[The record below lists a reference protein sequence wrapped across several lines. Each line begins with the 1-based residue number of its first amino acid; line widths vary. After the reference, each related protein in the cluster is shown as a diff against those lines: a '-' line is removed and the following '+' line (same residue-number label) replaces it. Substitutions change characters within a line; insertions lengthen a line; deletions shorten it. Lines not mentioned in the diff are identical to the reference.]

1 MSCLWL
7 ERIVTGCRVSDLILP
22 PILSYF
28 SSSSEN
34 FYGILRATKCLM
46 DAQLRCDVTD
56 HDWCHLNFIT
66 ILNPWYWAGLGHWD
80 QGYQS
85 ACLNVIYPPLQM
97 VMNYHHWRW
106 CLVWK
111 WKMLAKHKTASLRW
125 FQDRE
130 PKTDSLLAIQNSL
143 IKVWAPS
150 NYQLSPQ

>member
-1 MSCLWL
+1 MSCLWF
-7 ERIVTGCRVSDLILP
+7 ERIVIGCRVSDLILP

-28 SSSSEN
+28 SSSEN

-97 VMNYHHWRW
+97 VMNYHHCTEAWPENEKCW
-106 CLVWK
+106 QNIKLHHCEDQ
-111 WKMLAKHKTASLRW
+111 AKT
-125 FQDRE
+125 E
-130 PKTDSLLAIQNSL
+130 NPKL
-143 IKVWAPS
+143 ILCKPFKIH
-150 NYQLSPQ
+150 